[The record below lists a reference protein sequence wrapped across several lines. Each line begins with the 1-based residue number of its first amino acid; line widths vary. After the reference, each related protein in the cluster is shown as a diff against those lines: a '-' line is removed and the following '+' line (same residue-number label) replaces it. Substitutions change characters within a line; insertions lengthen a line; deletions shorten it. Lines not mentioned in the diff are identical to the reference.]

1 MKKLT
6 IFIYGILSY
15 FMFLGV
21 CIWGI
26 GFIGNIKVSNSLDAL
41 PGIPLSHALMINL
54 ALLALFAIQHSVM
67 ARPVFKKWFT
77 QFIPES
83 AERPTY
89 VLLSNIAM
97 VIIFL
102 FWEPIGGVIWSTENE
117 LIKNGILT
125 FYMFGWAL
133 VVISTFLIDHFHL
146 FGLKQIWFDLTGRK
160 VPAAKFVMP
169 SLYKRVRHPLY
180 VGWLIVFWSTPIMTV
195 SHLVFALMCTAYIL
209 VAIRLEEKDLEDE
222 FGEKYRQYKKEVP
235 MIIPALK
242 AKKLKET
249 VLVSNS

>member
-15 FMFLGV
+15 VMFLGV
-21 CIWGI
+21 CVWGI

-41 PGIPLSHALMINL
+41 PNIPFSQALMINL
-54 ALLALFAIQHSVM
+54 GLLALFAIQHSVM
-67 ARPVFKKWFT
+67 ARPAFKKWFT
-77 QFIPES
+77 KYIPNA

-89 VLLSNIAM
+89 VFLSNVAM
-97 VIIFL
+97 VAIFW
-102 FWEPIGGVIWSTENE
+102 FWEPMGGVIWSTESE
-117 LIKNGILT
+117 FIKNSVLT

-133 VVISTFLIDHFHL
+133 VVIATFLIDHFHF
-146 FGLKQIWFDLTGRK
+146 FGLKQIWCELKRQK
-160 VPAAKFVMP
+160 LPPAKFVMP

-180 VGWLIVFWSTPIMTV
+180 VGWLIVFWATPIMTV

-209 VAIRLEEKDLEDE
+209 VAVQFEEKDLEAE
-222 FGEKYRQYKKEVP
+222 FGEKYRQYKEAVP

-242 AKKLKET
+242 ARKLTEKE
-249 VLVSNS
+249 LVSKS